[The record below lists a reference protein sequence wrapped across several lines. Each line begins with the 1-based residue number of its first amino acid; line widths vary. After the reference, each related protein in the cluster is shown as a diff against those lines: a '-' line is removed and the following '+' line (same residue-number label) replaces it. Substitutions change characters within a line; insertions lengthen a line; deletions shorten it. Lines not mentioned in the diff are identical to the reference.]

1 MSNIQIYKE
10 SQKHMYM
17 FEEIKDYIN
26 KGNITQI
33 NVNDKTLQE
42 SIDMKDCC
50 FFKLTSLTY
59 DNEYP
64 HREAFENVL
73 STIDNPSF
81 NFVYILSGA
90 TTGIDIYVGAVKN
103 YNNAVDTRTHAVNYG
118 RMIEASFKGNF
129 QGSNLE
135 KLSRDDIQSQII
147 DPISKLKR
155 TSLITGIPSINKS
168 EDGKDAD
175 FQGIDRLINSMA
187 GVNWRLVIVCESV
200 TPLEVQEVK
209 DEIYA
214 IYEKLHRFSKLSMQY
229 SDNVS
234 ESTSKT
240 KSKSDSNSKT
250 IGTNDSSSKGKSSGG
265 SSSSSNSSE
274 SWGTNESTSESKSVS
289 DSDGTSSTKGKSIS
303 MNVEVVNKKI
313 QETLKYL
320 DEELLERMKLGNGK
334 GLFKA
339 SIYAMS
345 DNLNNLDRLKSS
357 ISSVFQGDKSS
368 FSPLSSRMIDESIEE
383 TRVKMLSNFQNYC
396 TTLNVNKEIPMLYC
410 HPVEGNNIGLS
421 TYMTAKELSL
431 IAGLPMKEVPGL
443 ELREGIEFGL
453 NIKINEVHE
462 ENNKIMLGNIIH
474 RGQELINNPV
484 YISKDSLNKHL
495 FVAGVT
501 GSGKTTTCQKLLI
514 ESKLPFLVIEPAKT
528 EYRELYG
535 KEGMRDIIFFTLGN
549 EKLAPFRFNP
559 FEILGGESITSHV
572 DMLKATFTTAF
583 PMEASM
589 PQILEE
595 SIYEC
600 YKQYGWDID
609 NDTNKYCENPWS
621 EKGFYFPTMLDLVQ
635 VMEEVVRTKKFGKE
649 LESNYIGSLVSRISN
664 LTVGSKGQMLNCKQ
678 SINFSELLERK
689 VVIEMDDLKSPED
702 KALLMGFILSRLSE
716 ALKLRHKKDKKF
728 RHITLVEEAHRLL
741 SKVEYGDSG
750 SKKISVDMFTDL
762 LAEVRKYGES
772 LIIVDQIP
780 NKLAVEVLKN
790 TNTKIIHKLF
800 AKDDKEAIGDTML
813 MDDKQK
819 QYLSS
824 LQTGEAIM
832 FSEGWNKP
840 IHVKIDRGT
849 DTSSGE
855 IDDEIIK
862 GIGGKQK
869 NDFIASYYPWFNN
882 ESVNPDNY
890 KSIMKLKEDFIC
902 ILDELRN
909 NKIQLHTWG
918 TFKEKILEVSQNT
931 NIDLSIIWRQLA
943 WSYIINSGILR
954 NNISNKNKFID
965 DLNRVFDDFLL
976 KDNIKADE
984 IPALVRYFI

>member
-1 MSNIQIYKE
+1 MSDIQIYE
-10 SQKHMYM
+10 GLQKPVQM
-17 FEEIKDYIN
+17 FEDIKAYIN
-26 KGNITQI
+26 QNNILQV
-33 NVNDKTLQE
+33 NFNDKVVE
-42 SIDMKDCC
+42 NCIDMKECC

-59 DNEYP
+59 DDEYP

-81 NFVYILSGA
+81 NFVYILSGDL
-90 TTGIDIYVGAVKN
+90 TGIDIYVGVVKN
-103 YNNAVDTRTHAVNYG
+103 YNNELDTRTHAVNYG

-129 QGSNLE
+129 QGSSLE
-135 KLSRDDIQSQII
+135 KLSREDIQSQII
-147 DPISKLKR
+147 DPISRMKR
-155 TSLITGIPSINKS
+155 TSLITGVPSINKN

-175 FQGIDRLINSMA
+175 FQGIDRLINSMS
-187 GVNWRLVIVCESV
+187 GVNWRLAIVCEPV
-200 TPLEVQEVK
+200 TPSEVQDVK

-229 SDNVS
+229 SDNIN
-234 ESTSKT
+234 ESISKT
-240 KSKSDSNSKT
+240 KSNSDSNSKSN
-250 IGTNDSSSKGKSSGG
+250 GTNESSSKGRSNGGGSSSTNSSESWATNTSKSESKSVSHSEGSSSSKGKSA
-265 SSSSSNSSE
+265 
-274 SWGTNESTSESKSVS
+274 
-289 DSDGTSSTKGKSIS
+289 S
-303 MNVEVVNKKI
+303 MTVEVVNKKI

-334 GLFKA
+334 GLFKS
-339 SIYAMS
+339 SIYAMA

-368 FSPLSSRMIDESIEE
+368 LSPLSARIIDESIEDI
-383 TRVKMLSNFQNYC
+383 RVKMLSNFQSY
-396 TTLNVNKEIPMLYC
+396 TAISNVNPEIPMLYG
-410 HPVEGNNIGLS
+410 HPVEGNDIGLS

-443 ELREGIEFGL
+443 ELKEGVEFGL
-453 NIKINEVHE
+453 NINKTESSE
-462 ENNKIMLGNIIH
+462 ENNKIMLGHIIH
-474 RGQELINNPV
+474 RGQVLHNNS
-484 YISKDSLNKHL
+484 IHITKDSLNKHL

-514 ESKLPFLVIEPAKT
+514 ESEMPFWVIEPAKT

-535 KEGMRDIIFFTLGN
+535 KKNMEDIVFFTLGN

-559 FEILGGESITSHV
+559 FEILEGESITSHV

-595 SIYEC
+595 AIYEC
-600 YKQYGWDID
+600 YKKYGWDID
-609 NDTNKYCENPWS
+609 NDTNKYSENPWD
-621 EKGFYFPTMLDLVQ
+621 ENGLYFPTISDLVQ
-635 VMEEVVRTKKFGKE
+635 VMQEVVKTKKFGQE
-649 LESNYIGSLVSRISN
+649 LQANYIGSLVSRISN
-664 LTVGSKGQMLNCKQ
+664 LTVGSKGQMLNCKL
-678 SINFSELLERK
+678 SMNFNELLDRK
-689 VVIEMDDLKSPED
+689 VVLEMDALKSPED
-702 KALLMGFILSRLSE
+702 KSLLMGFILSRMSE
-716 ALKLRHKKDKKF
+716 ALKIRHKKDKSF

-750 SKKISVDMFTDL
+750 SKKVSVEMFTDL

-772 LIIVDQIP
+772 LIIADQIP

-824 LQTGEAIM
+824 LQTGEAIV

-840 IHVKIDRGT
+840 IHIKIDRGT

-855 IDDEIIK
+855 VDDEVIK
-862 GIGGKQK
+862 NIGENQK
-869 NDFIASYYPWFNN
+869 TKFKTTYFPHIVSENID
-882 ESVNPDNY
+882 EEKY
-890 KSIMKLKEDFIC
+890 KEIMKLKLEFGLIIDQLKRSKLTSDSLSTFNEK
-902 ILDELRN
+902 LTDVKS
-909 NKIQLHTWG
+909 KI
-918 TFKEKILEVSQNT
+918 EIEE
-931 NIDLSIIWRQLA
+931 SIIWRQLML
-943 WSYIINSGILR
+943 IHVINSGILR
-954 NNISNKNKFID
+954 DNFSRKNEVIGCFNKIY
-965 DLNRVFDDFLL
+965 DDFLAKGNFEAEEL
-976 KDNIKADE
+976 SILSN
-984 IPALVRYFI
+984 YFN